1 MKRTTLIVL
10 LWVAVTHL
18 HAQPFVFVFLN
29 KKVSPV
35 ELPKDQLDK
44 LMDGHMANIKRLASE
59 NKLVAAG
66 PFEGGGGI
74 FIFRSSS
81 KKQVQE
87 WLEADPAVHAKRWDV
102 EMFNYLPRIGSVCA
116 VAEPIEMIQYH
127 FMRYEVNITKY
138 TISRMSE
145 GEKEHEQYIKQ
156 LALNGDVVT
165 EGTFAPDEGSIL
177 VMKGDLKK
185 ELIELDPAVQKEFF
199 FLSFKDLYI
208 AKGAFCDR

>member
-18 HAQPFVFVFLN
+18 HAQPFVFVFLH

-87 WLEADPAVHAKRWDV
+87 WLE
-102 EMFNYLPRIGSVCA
+102 
-116 VAEPIEMIQYH
+116 
-127 FMRYEVNITKY
+127 T
-138 TISRMSE
+138 
-145 GEKEHEQYIKQ
+145 
-156 LALNGDVVT
+156 
-165 EGTFAPDEGSIL
+165 
-177 VMKGDLKK
+177 
-185 ELIELDPAVQKEFF
+185 DPAVQ
-199 FLSFKDLYI
+199 YP
-208 AKGAFCDR
+208 R